1 MSAIYR
7 DSSRV
12 DFYGISA
19 VESPRGSEPCGA
31 GMAENGRNPCSEPLI
46 TGHPGGRPFTY
57 SAEPLFKEE
66 DRCPAC
72 GALILSD
79 AHRLFIFYHSPADIE
94 NARVMGGT
102 PAEWRPS
109 AEETPIPGDYGPARV
124 AYWHNEA
131 PTVQVHEGDDDGMWT
146 PCSSYTVTREGLPYS
161 MWMCRRDHVSDPC
174 DEEYLR
180 SISS

>member
-19 VESPRGSEPCGA
+19 VESPGGDDHRNGT
-31 GMAENGRNPCSEPLI
+31 GRNPCVEPLL
-46 TGHPGGRPFTY
+46 TGRNQAH
-57 SAEPLFKEE
+57 EPVFGSKN
-66 DRCPAC
+66 RCPTC

-79 AHRLFIFYHSPADIE
+79 AHRLFIFYRSPADIQH
-94 NARVMGGT
+94 ATVMGGT